1 VDSKIMGVQEV
12 YESVS

>member
-1 VDSKIMGVQEV
+1 MGVQEV